1 MKHIR
6 EILNDKLKL
15 IRKAK
20 FYHHNRD
27 IFLKYFEN
35 VDQYQA
41 LILAGNFEKMEEIIK
56 NNSSFNF
63 DEFVINFKN

>member
-6 EILNDKLKL
+6 EILDDKLKL

-27 IFLKYFEN
+27 VFLKYFES
-35 VDQYQA
+35 VKQYEA

-56 NNSSFNF
+56 NNSSFDL
-63 DEFVINFKN
+63 DEFVINLNK